1 MRTAMK
7 NHRISTICRLALT
20 SMLLI
25 PASVSAQEALS
36 AAASMI
42 SDTALAGAQGRV
54 GLNMAAGDANV
65 QANSAALAIGEF
77 ARATSSVDQT
87 LDATKLRAPSTAVA
101 VITDRAFSNAAGLIS
116 VNQASGT
123 GNLQVNSLAIG
134 LGSHAE
140 AVSESRLSAITTRA
154 TPKGVDGNRTRSAV
168 IADTAFEGARGLVQV
183 NQAAGSGNSTANH
196 FALIVQ

>member
-1 MRTAMK
+1 MK
-7 NHRISTICRLALT
+7 NHHIGRICGFALAST
-20 SMLLI
+20 LLI
-25 PASVSAQEALS
+25 PAASPAQEALS
-36 AAASMI
+36 IATSIM
-42 SDTALAGAQGRV
+42 SDMALAGAKGRV

-65 QANSAALAIGEF
+65 QANSAALATGEL
-77 ARATSSVDQT
+77 ARATSTVDQT
-87 LDATKLRAPSTAVA
+87 LDATKLQAPSTAVA

-154 TPKGVDGNRTRSAV
+154 TPKGVDGTRTRSAV